1 MAAKRFPLRW
11 WLTTG
16 PATLFVVL
24 FAVGLYQEWPGA
36 VMLVVVL
43 GFTLILWV
51 VERHNER
58 EIDVDQIW
66 WVPSSVLWARPSRVG
81 ASIILMLAVFVAAAF
96 LVFGTVNPW
105 LLVIAVAASLLYR
118 LVLGR
123 LWLKRD
129 RAELAASEPDAPS
142 Y

>member
-1 MAAKRFPLRW
+1 MAAKRFPLLW

-16 PATLFVVL
+16 PATLFAVL

-36 VMLVVVL
+36 VMLVFVV
-43 GFTLILWV
+43 GFTLVLWI

-58 EIDVDQIW
+58 ETDVDQIW
-66 WVPSSVLWARPSRVG
+66 WVPSSVLWARPSRVA
-81 ASIILMLAVFVAAAF
+81 ASIILLLAVFATAVVF
-96 LVFGTVNPW
+96 VFGTANLW
-105 LLVIAVAASLLYR
+105 LLVIAVAASFLYR

-123 LWLKRD
+123 RWLKHD
-129 RAELAASEPDAPS
+129 RAELAASEPSAPS